1 MGQNS
6 TSNGDGSVAI
16 GGMGQAY
23 DEYNTPIYDEN
34 GDPVLIGTQAV
45 VGSTA
50 IGAGAQATGEVSTA
64 VGNGAQA
71 LGGNS
76 FAGGHKSR
84 ATGDYS
90 VAIGQDAWAS
100 GYLST
105 AVGWFSWATAEGAT
119 AFGARSEEHT
129 SELQSLMRISYAVF
143 CLT

>member
-50 IGAGAQATGEVSTA
+50 IGAGAQATGEGSTA
-64 VGNGAQA
+64 VGNGSQA
-71 LGGNS
+71 LGGHS

-84 ATGDYS
+84 
-90 VAIGQDAWAS
+90 
-100 GYLST
+100 
-105 AVGWFSWATAEGAT
+105 
-119 AFGARSEEHT
+119 RSEERRVGKECVSTGGSWGAPQH
-129 SELQSLMRISYAVF
+129 
-143 CLT
+143 

>member
-45 VGSTA
+45 VGYTA
-50 IGAGAQATGEVSTA
+50 IDAGAQATGEVSTA
-64 VGNGAQA
+64 VGNGDQA

-84 ATGDYS
+84 ATGDYR
-90 VAIGQDAWAS
+90 VAIGQAARAR

-105 AVGWFSWATAEGAT
+105 AVGGLAWAKWAWPAT
-119 AFGARSEEHT
+119 GQRGGISPKRGIRSCVVPRRWGVT
-129 SELQSLMRISYAVF
+129 P
-143 CLT
+143 

>member
-50 IGAGAQATGEVSTA
+50 IGAGDQATGEVSTA

-76 FAGGHKSR
+76 FTGGHKSR

-90 VAIGQDAWAS
+90 VAIGE
-100 GYLST
+100 T
-105 AVGWFSWATAEGAT
+105 ARAGGHPTTPGGTE
-119 AFGARSEEHT
+119 
-129 SELQSLMRISYAVF
+129 
-143 CLT
+143 

>member
-1 MGQNS
+1 MRISDWSSDVCSSDLYAIGGNTVAMGQNS

-64 VGNGAQA
+64 VGNEIG
-71 LGGNS
+71 
-76 FAGGHKSR
+76 R
-84 ATGDYS
+84 ATCRER
-90 VAIGQDAWAS
+90 VCKS
-100 GYLST
+100 G
-105 AVGWFSWATAEGAT
+105 
-119 AFGARSEEHT
+119 
-129 SELQSLMRISYAVF
+129 
-143 CLT
+143 